1 MFQLWCILFAR
12 YHPLVDGTAIKLSV
26 YNARAFWPRVCA
38 RPRFLST
45 KPRKYI
51 FFRETEDELPGN
63 ARSTSCQ
70 VPRGWVKLLWEPV
83 TYVRGKM
90 VFARLS
96 PPRATNLPVV
106 AWPVPSSAS
115 PLGCPPHPP
124 TRRGFSAL
132 FILLLPCSGQRHTP
146 SRGCRTK
153 RRCFIYCNTRTIT
166 RETARKRSTPDNYFE
181 TKMAVCRVVFV
192 E

>member
-1 MFQLWCILFAR
+1 MYFDCKISSPCRWYSDRTVRIQRSSFLTKSLRSTPFSINETSEVYLFSR
-12 YHPLVDGTAIKLSV
+12 DRGG
-26 YNARAFWPRVCA
+26 
-38 RPRFLST
+38 
-45 KPRKYI
+45 
-51 FFRETEDELPGN
+51 LPGN
-63 ARSTSCQ
+63 ARSTSCR

-124 TRRGFSAL
+124 TRPGFSAL

-166 RETARKRSTPDNYFE
+166 RETARKRSTPDNSIE